1 MNLKTPL
8 YQSHIDA
15 GAKLVDFYGWQLP
28 IHYGSQIDEH
38 NSVRESAGVFDVS
51 HMTVIDVSGK
61 DAQAWLRGMLTN
73 DVAKLEPMQALYSC
87 LCNEEGGVIDD
98 LIAYKLDD
106 AKFRLIVN
114 AGTREKDIAWLTQ
127 HLKGDVKLDTPTAT
141 AMLAVQGPDA
151 VAKTAEALD
160 SMGVDA
166 DIQNLKRFFA
176 LNIVLEQGQWFIA
189 RTGYTGEDGVEIVL
203 PGELAPRL
211 FTALIEQGVKP
222 CGLGARDTL
231 RLEAGMC
238 LYGQDLDESHS
249 PVQSGIGWAV
259 DVQDRERQFIGRD
272 VLYEQKSTGTDVH
285 QVALVL
291 NQRGIMRAGQVVQR
305 SGKDVGTVT
314 SGTFSPTLQKSIA
327 LARVNKPVADGCDVM
342 IRDKPLAAEPVR
354 LPFTKLV

>member
-1 MNLKTPL
+1 MDLKTPL
-8 YQSHIDA
+8 YQSHKDA

-28 IHYGSQIDEH
+28 IHYGSQINEH
-38 NSVRESAGVFDVS
+38 NSVRQSAGVFDVS
-51 HMTVIDVSGK
+51 HMTIIDVTGE
-61 DAQAWLRGMLTN
+61 DAQTWLRGMLTN
-73 DVAKLEPMQALYSC
+73 DVAKLAPMQALYSC

-98 LIAYKLDD
+98 LIAYKINDTQY
-106 AKFRLIVN
+106 RLVVN
-114 AGTREKDIAWLTQ
+114 AGTREKDIAWLKQ
-127 HLKGDVKLDTPTAT
+127 HVSGDVKLAMPSHS

-151 VAKTAEALD
+151 VTKTAIALD
-160 SMGVDA
+160 SMGAGA

-176 LNIVLEQGQWFIA
+176 LEQGDWFIA
-189 RTGYTGEDGVEIVL
+189 RTGYTGEDGVEIVV
-203 PGELAPRL
+203 PGEMAPLL
-211 FTALIEQGVKP
+211 FKALLEQGVAP

-259 DVQDRERQFIGRD
+259 DVRDPERQFIGRD

-291 NQRGIMRAGQVVQR
+291 NQKGIMRAGQVVQR
-305 SGKDVGTVT
+305 SGQAIGTVT

-327 LARVNKPVADGCDVM
+327 LARVNKPVVGGCDVL
-342 IRDKPLAAEPVR
+342 IRDKPFAATPVE
-354 LPFTKLV
+354 LPFTKLA